1 MSNAIDRTN
10 KEMYSL
16 FKDPKTMRQAW
27 RHVGSA
33 ILGRPAS
40 SPIAQY
46 DKEGNPIQEWESTAS
61 AARALKIDASSITKC
76 LKGKL
81 KTCGGFKWSYK
92 N

>member
-1 MSNAIDRTN
+1 VI
-10 KEMYSL
+10 
-16 FKDPKTMRQAW
+16 
-27 RHVGSA
+27 
-33 ILGRPAS
+33 
-40 SPIAQY
+40 QY